1 VLSLA
6 QQQKTLAYEAT
17 TAVSRPEDGDGPR
30 PSGKCRFKRTTPL
43 EMDVGETLV
52 AVEFHDPE
60 VVVTHE
66 LFASEAAREQ
76 HEGGWSGCLDRLPEA
91 I

>member
-1 VLSLA
+1 MSV
-6 QQQKTLAYEAT
+6 
-17 TAVSRPEDGDGPR
+17 
-30 PSGKCRFKRTTPL
+30 KRTTPL

>member
-1 VLSLA
+1 
-6 QQQKTLAYEAT
+6 
-17 TAVSRPEDGDGPR
+17 
-30 PSGKCRFKRTTPL
+30 
-43 EMDVGETLV
+43 MDVGETLV